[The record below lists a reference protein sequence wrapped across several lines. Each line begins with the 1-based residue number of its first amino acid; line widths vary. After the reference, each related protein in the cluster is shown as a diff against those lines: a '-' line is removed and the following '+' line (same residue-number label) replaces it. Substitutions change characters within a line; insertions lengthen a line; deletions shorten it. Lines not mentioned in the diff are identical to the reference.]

1 MMRLIE
7 VGVIPEAYR
16 ADLRALFL
24 TLGVELCVV
33 FMLMLGRLGRVFGFD
48 WNGDFGGHL

>member
-33 FMLMLGRLGRVFGFD
+33 FVLILGRLGRIFGFD
-48 WNGDFGGHL
+48 LNGDFGGHL